1 MSPECRLLAAL
12 FIFGIDFM
20 LLRKLGGCS
29 IKLVEKLVIPSI
41 PFFLIFFFR
50 DERHILAIGKQ
61 LFLDYTSQLILI
73 APRDLL
79 SATFFNT
86 ELLFMAEVNNAI
98 KKIYL
103 FMLGADI
110 LFMADSIVIIG

>member
-1 MSPECRLLAAL
+1 
-12 FIFGIDFM
+12 M

-110 LFMADSIVIIG
+110 LFVADSIVIIG